1 MVHDW
6 TVHKGDTSFTTT
18 VGGSI
23 DRLDA
28 VVRDQQEYIRVIDY
42 KTGGGKLTFLPDVES
57 IFASNE
63 SHNGYYLQTLLYSS
77 IVRESKQLN
86 PDQSPV
92 SPALLFIQHSAGE
105 NYDPALCF
113 GKDKITDVQPFI
125 PAFKEMLRTCVDEM
139 FNPETPFSPVE
150 DQRTCRNCPYAALCG
165 RG

>member
-1 MVHDW
+1 MTGRYIRATPLSRRLSVEVS
-6 TVHKGDTSFTTT
+6 TA
-18 VGGSI
+18 
-23 DRLDA
+23 LDA

-105 NYDPALCF
+105 NYDPTLCF